1 MSTILLLADGV
12 ELTVGSEVVFSVE
25 LVSGKDCVPDSNVV
39 SESSVGVFSV
49 EVSELVS
56 VHTVGSFSSA

>member
-39 SESSVGVFSV
+39 SESSVGYFLLRFQNLFLSI
-49 EVSELVS
+49 L
-56 VHTVGSFSSA
+56 

>member
-12 ELTVGSEVVFSVE
+12 ELTVGSEVVFSVV
-25 LVSGKDCVPDSNVV
+25 LVPGKDCVPDSNVV
-39 SESSVGVFSV
+39 SESSVGAFSV